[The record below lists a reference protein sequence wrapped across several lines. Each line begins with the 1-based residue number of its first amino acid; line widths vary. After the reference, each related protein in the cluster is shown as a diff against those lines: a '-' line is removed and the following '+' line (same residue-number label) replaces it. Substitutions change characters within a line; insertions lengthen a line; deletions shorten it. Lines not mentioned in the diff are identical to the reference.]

1 MARPSSAKERMLKG
15 KGLGFQRE
23 RKAIDTVMK
32 NKCLVNKCLLG
43 HEGTMGYQEDS
54 DLLLS
59 FPQHT

>member
-1 MARPSSAKERMLKG
+1 MARLSSAKERMLKG

-43 HEGTMGYQEDS
+43 QEEKIGYQEDS
-54 DLLLS
+54 DLLS

>member
-1 MARPSSAKERMLKG
+1 MARQSSAKERMLKG

-23 RKAIDTVMK
+23 RKAIDMVMK
-32 NKCLVNKCLLG
+32 NKGLVNKCLLG
-43 HEGTMGYQEDS
+43 HKETMGHRVDS